1 MTVLAL
7 AIDDIRYSIRRHFWT
22 GRTAILQGVSLDV
35 EPGEIFGFLGPNG
48 AGKTTTIKAII
59 DLIRLDSG
67 SIRLLGSA
75 PGEVAVRRRIG
86 YMPEH
91 AYFPE
96 YLTVRE
102 LLLGHG
108 LLSGLTIAKAHESA
122 AEILERVG
130 LSHAAGRRLG
140 TYSKGM
146 LQRAGLAQALVG
158 DPDLVILDE
167 PMSGLDPLGR
177 RDIRDIMTGLR
188 DRGKTVFFSTHILP
202 DVEMICDKVAIIV
215 GGKSRKLGRLD
226 ELLGL
231 SVQGADVLAA
241 SCSGRV
247 RDDAA
252 AHSLRVEDRQSAVL
266 FEAASVDDANRIV
279 DLLRGAGV
287 TVLGL
292 QVRRQS
298 LEDLFID
305 EATGNVDGAAS

>member
-1 MTVLAL
+1 Q
-7 AIDDIRYSIRRHFWT
+7 AI
-22 GRTAILQGVSLDV
+22 
-35 EPGEIFGFLGPNG
+35 
-48 AGKTTTIKAII
+48 
-59 DLIRLDSG
+59 
-67 SIRLLGSA
+67 
-75 PGEVAVRRRIG
+75 
-86 YMPEH
+86 
-91 AYFPE
+91 
-96 YLTVRE
+96 
-102 LLLGHG
+102 
-108 LLSGLTIAKAHESA
+108 
-122 AEILERVG
+122 
-130 LSHAAGRRLG
+130 
-140 TYSKGM
+140 
-146 LQRAGLAQALVG
+146 VG